1 MIVEMALV
9 TKLRISLTFVKK
21 SINPSHHYLI
31 ESKKNFVD
39 IDFVR
44 AFVSYVKK
52 ASSSN
57 CTV

>member
-39 IDFVR
+39 IDFVKSI
-44 AFVSYVKK
+44 FGTFCPKLG
-52 ASSSN
+52 
-57 CTV
+57 TG